1 MSARRDKKARLALHH
16 RRGAHTCRNELFFSF
31 AAINSATAVSFIHK
45 KNHVSERPRNNMSVN
60 EWKCL
65 CDTWKKAENLM
76 SAYMH
81 INSFPCH
88 YIIDGVYR
96 SSACTS
102 TIGRNVNWRCGGWS
116 CDYRLIPPQ
125 SFASDAMKF
134 RSMTQ
139 HVMQF
144 FSSSS
149 EFTAT
154 WATPSPRAVD
164 LIRSIFRSSSSVR
177 GRKTH
182 SICAIFLLPL
192 PRHQPAENNSIK
204 RPEIE
209 VNFNFDETK
218 EEVELFAI

>member
-1 MSARRDKKARLALHH
+1 MAYNALPLAPAQSDGMS
-16 RRGAHTCRNELFFSF
+16 
-31 AAINSATAVSFIHK
+31 
-45 KNHVSERPRNNMSVN
+45 
-60 EWKCL
+60 
-65 CDTWKKAENLM
+65 
-76 SAYMH
+76 
-81 INSFPCH
+81 
-88 YIIDGVYR
+88 IDGAGADR
-96 SSACTS
+96 A
-102 TIGRNVNWRCGGWS
+102 I
-116 CDYRLIPPQ
+116 IA

-209 VNFNFDETK
+209 VNFNFDEAK